1 LSLSRFATFNRMKIP
16 FLFLIGLYAFG
27 LSAQDL
33 APESPNLRQD
43 PLWFKYNTSYG
54 FLSTSLDVDEKGNIY
69 TGGTFQTGLDCIDT
83 AYDMPPLSYR
93 ETFADF
99 PFIQKYN
106 EQGDLLWTVRVWGQA
121 RLHDLKVDAESSV
134 YFCGEV
140 WSSDLVFISANGQID
155 SLKMI
160 PDLRHGLYL
169 AKLDSNGVF
178 QQAIFDGNL
187 PYSKALAMAL
197 TEESEVVLAGNYMY
211 RKEREVIRNWLL
223 LKYDRGFQQKWMHA
237 GDSAGRSNLLTI
249 DLDGRGNIYAG
260 GAYAGHLK
268 IDDQECN
275 LRHETNKAFV
285 AKWNEEGELKWLNG
299 AITDTT
305 DQHAQTVVNE
315 LRVDWWHRIYF
326 AGSIFSRLTVGKL
339 QRDGDLAW
347 RHRSEGRSSYAFG
360 MEWKDRKNLLLYGH
374 GYGSTFNSR
383 KGAPEISYQ
392 VKGSTDFFVIE
403 ESKRGELK
411 RVLVGGAEGTDYA
424 TALFWR
430 KGKLYLLG
438 HDLGGP
444 DVVFRSQSIESNR
457 PVMWL
462 ACWDWE

>member
-1 LSLSRFATFNRMKIP
+1 MKIP
-16 FLFLIGLYAFG
+16 FLFFIGLYAFG

-43 PLWFKYNTSYG
+43 PLWFKYNRSYG

-69 TGGTFQTGLDCIDT
+69 TGGTFQTTLDCLDT
-83 AYDMPPLSYR
+83 VYEMPRRPFR
-93 ETFADF
+93 ETFANF
-99 PFIQKYN
+99 PFVQKFS
-106 EQGDLLWTVRVWGQA
+106 EKGDLLWTVRVSGQA

-134 YFCGEV
+134 YICGEV
-140 WSSDLVFISANGQID
+140 WSSDLVFMSTNGQLDSIKID
-155 SLKMI
+155 PKLY
-160 PDLRHGLYL
+160 RGLYL

-178 QQAIFDGNL
+178 QQATFYGKL
-187 PYSKALAMAL
+187 PHSNASAMAL
-197 TEESEVVLAGNYMY
+197 TEEGEVVLAGNYMY
-211 RKEREVIRNWLL
+211 REQNEIIRNWLL
-223 LKYDRGFQQKWMHA
+223 MKYDANFQQKWLRA
-237 GDSAGRSNLLTI
+237 GDSAGRSNLITI
-249 DLDGRGNIYAG
+249 ALDGWGHIYAG
-260 GAYAGHLK
+260 GSYAEHLK
-268 IDDQECN
+268 IEEKEYN
-275 LRHETNKAFV
+275 LRHETHKAFV

-299 AITDTT
+299 AITDTA
-305 DQHAQTVVNE
+305 DQHGQTVVNE

-326 AGSIFSRLTVGKL
+326 AGSIFSRLAVGKL

-347 RHRSEGRSSYAFG
+347 YHRSAGRSSYPFG
-360 MEWKDRKNLLLYGH
+360 MEWKDQKNLLLYGH
-374 GYGSTFNSR
+374 GYGGTFSSR
-383 KGAPEISYQ
+383 KGATEISYQ

-411 RVLVGGAEGTDYA
+411 RALVGGAEGTDYA

-444 DVVFRSQSIESNR
+444 DVVFQTQSIESNR